1 MGRSRGRR
9 DTARNDRGPWQRG
22 SDHSLGRD
30 SREFPDLLILFG
42 RLLRPNVHNGFSF
55 ITKRKESGNVI
66 PKWTRCLRNKN
77 QHGGGVAVLAGMA
90 AASIANSGT
99 TITAPHYEPILPAR
113 RKRRPQPKK
122 KDDNPSLH
130 KGQHKKY
137 AALNM
142 HLMDVNSQSPKP
154 YEFPPFLG
162 TAERFLD

>member
-42 RLLRPNVHNGFSF
+42 RLLRPNVHNG
-55 ITKRKESGNVI
+55 KESGNVI

-99 TITAPHYEPILPAR
+99 IHNISIQRVSRDRVLHFYQIPEAKAEDSYGFHCKLDELNHLVWSR
-113 RKRRPQPKK
+113 R
-122 KDDNPSLH
+122 S
-130 KGQHKKY
+130 G
-137 AALNM
+137 
-142 HLMDVNSQSPKP
+142 
-154 YEFPPFLG
+154 
-162 TAERFLD
+162 